1 MEKDTTYVALDDSKR
16 KIVAGILRPG
26 DGQPALREIAND
38 ARQIR
43 RLFERLKREGPVAA
57 CYEAGVSGYD
67 LYRQLTGLG
76 VACRVIAPALTP
88 RRPGQR
94 IKTDR
99 RDAAKLVRLFRAGE
113 LTAIHVPAEAEEAVR
128 DLVRCRDDI
137 RRDVLRW
144 RHRVLKLLA
153 RHGRAYLAGQ
163 NWSHTHWRWI
173 REQRFDLPPLQRAF
187 EATVFALEQAL
198 ARQTELDKELEALA
212 TTAPYREPVS
222 WLRCFRGIN
231 TLSAIILVAE
241 IVDFQRFRRPR
252 ELMAYLGLVP
262 SEYSSGETRRR
273 GALTKAGNSHARRVL
288 VEAAWHYRHRPTL
301 GRALAR
307 RSQGQPEEILGQA
320 WRAQQ
325 RLHRRY
331 RHLVSHGKRTPVAV
345 AAIARELVGFI
356 WAAMTRHESRSEAA

>member
-26 DGQPALREIAND
+26 DAQPELREIMND

-67 LYRQLTGLG
+67 LHRQITALG
-76 VACRVIAPALTP
+76 VACAVIAPALTP

-113 LTAIHVPAEAEEAVR
+113 LTAIHVLDESEEAVR

-153 RHGRAYLAGQ
+153 RHGRAYLAGR
-163 NWSHTHWRWI
+163 NWSQAHWRWI
-173 REQRFDLPPLQRAF
+173 REQRFDLPPDGRA
-187 EATVFALEQAL
+187 ACPWRAGRACLVHASASC
-198 ARQTELDKELEALA
+198 AHRPAGGA
-212 TTAPYREPVS
+212 GRHGR
-222 WLRCFRGIN
+222 RCR
-231 TLSAIILVAE
+231 AAV
-241 IVDFQRFRRPR
+241 
-252 ELMAYLGLVP
+252 
-262 SEYSSGETRRR
+262 
-273 GALTKAGNSHARRVL
+273 RRV
-288 VEAAWHYRHRPTL
+288 AGPARARPSAHRPH
-301 GRALAR
+301 
-307 RSQGQPEEILGQA
+307 P
-320 WRAQQ
+320 
-325 RLHRRY
+325 
-331 RHLVSHGKRTPVAV
+331 
-345 AAIARELVGFI
+345 
-356 WAAMTRHESRSEAA
+356 

>member
-16 KIVAGILRPG
+16 KIVAGILRPS
-26 DGQPALREIAND
+26 DVQPELREIAND

-67 LYRQLTGLG
+67 LYRQITGLG
-76 VACRVIAPALTP
+76 VACSVIAPALTP

-153 RHGRAYLAGQ
+153 RHGRAYLTGK
-163 NWSHTHWRWI
+163 NWS
-173 REQRFDLPPLQRAF
+173 QAPL
-187 EATVFALEQAL
+187 
-198 ARQTELDKELEALA
+198 
-212 TTAPYREPVS
+212 
-222 WLRCFRGIN
+222 
-231 TLSAIILVAE
+231 
-241 IVDFQRFRRPR
+241 
-252 ELMAYLGLVP
+252 
-262 SEYSSGETRRR
+262 
-273 GALTKAGNSHARRVL
+273 
-288 VEAAWHYRHRPTL
+288 
-301 GRALAR
+301 
-307 RSQGQPEEILGQA
+307 
-320 WRAQQ
+320 
-325 RLHRRY
+325 
-331 RHLVSHGKRTPVAV
+331 
-345 AAIARELVGFI
+345 
-356 WAAMTRHESRSEAA
+356 AMDP